1 MAEPA
6 SEKYMALVGM
16 VALLTAGFLL
26 LARVFK
32 LGFLADFLSRTV
44 LVGFL
49 TGVGL
54 QVGIAMLGDM
64 LGVTIQWQ
72 SHDRSSPNEQADIL
86 SATAHDRRHAGA
98 NLSPHTQRAYIER
111 VSRFA
116 RYFAKSPAMLG
127 PEEIRTCQIHLA
139 NERKLAP
146 SSIQIAIA
154 ALRFLYR
161 VTLKK
166 DWAFTEVI
174 PSPKAAA
181 KLPVVLSRD
190 EVRRFLCC
198 LDSVKHRAILTTCYG
213 AGLRVSEAVCLKM
226 TDIHSRRMVIR
237 VAQGKGQKDRY
248 VMLSPKLLD
257 TLRSYWRGGAAEG
270 VALPRQSSR
279 PADHEIRRR
288 LCLREGASARRHR
301 QTHHAA
307 FLAPRLCHSS
317 ARHWDRRSYD
327 PALA

>member
-1 MAEPA
+1 MP
-6 SEKYMALVGM
+6 V
-16 VALLTAGFLL
+16 
-26 LARVFK
+26 R
-32 LGFLADFLSRTV
+32 D
-44 LVGFL
+44 
-49 TGVGL
+49 
-54 QVGIAMLGDM
+54 
-64 LGVTIQWQ
+64 
-72 SHDRSSPNEQADIL
+72 
-86 SATAHDRRHAGA
+86 
-98 NLSPHTQRAYIER
+98 LSPHTQRAYIER

-139 NERKLAP
+139 NQRKLAP

-181 KLPVVLSRD
+181 KLPVVLSPD
-190 EVRRFLCC
+190 QVRRFLCC

-237 VAQGKGQKDRY
+237 VVQGKGQKDRY
-248 VMLSPKLLD
+248 VLL
-257 TLRSYWRGGAAEG
+257 LAQAARYSAQLLARRRGRRGGSCPAIFQA
-270 VALPRQSSR
+270 
-279 PADHEIRRR
+279 ADHEIRRR

-307 FLAPRLCHSS
+307 FLAPRLCRSS
-317 ARHWDRRSYD
+317 ARNWDRRSYD